1 MSASVGIEAD
11 HGGYALKMALVHSMR
26 GWGCEVKDFGA
37 PRLYPLDDYPDFV
50 IPLAQAV
57 ARRSVARGIALCGSG
72 VGVCIAA
79 NKLAGVR
86 AAVVHDVFTAH
97 QGVEDDDINVA
108 CLGGAV
114 IGAGHALDLI
124 HVFLN
129 AHFSGATRHQRRLDK
144 VRALENRSTS
154 A

>member
-1 MSASVGIEAD
+1 MSVSVGIAAD

-37 PRLYPLDDYPDFV
+37 HRLDTLDDYPDFV

-72 VGVCIAA
+72 IGVCIAA

-86 AAVVHDVFTAH
+86 AAVVHDVFTVH
-97 QGVEDDDINVA
+97 QGVEDDDIYVA

-144 VRALENRSTS
+144 VRALENRSIS
-154 A
+154 G